1 MNTIFIASRLSNGNG
16 LFPTEIRI
24 ETDVVTIV
32 KPGLISC
39 REKSIKYNKLTS
51 VEIVSP
57 LIGFSKIIIS
67 AYQLD
72 NIIIE
77 GFERRDAEEA
87 KYLILKNMKGI

>member
-24 ETDVVTIV
+24 ETNVVTIV

-72 NIIIE
+72 DIKEHERNLNF
-77 GFERRDAEEA
+77 FESISVCVIS
-87 KYLILKNMKGI
+87 LT